1 MLLGYIDAYKLTIYM
16 LSYINLISNNE
27 VNGKLLKYHTFIHLI
42 LIYHTFRG
50 IGVICRLLYAIVIKD
65 HPMYLRYLLTLGG
78 YTKRPIAVIGNLAE
92 MIAISPH
99 LLSSR
104 LLPHLFL
111 CMFLI
116 TYTRLHPGTSWQ
128 EH

>member
-16 LSYINLISNNE
+16 LSYVNLTSNNE
-27 VNGKLLKYHTFIHLI
+27 VNGKLLKYHTFVHLI

-78 YTKRPIAVIGNLAE
+78 YTKRPIAVIGK
-92 MIAISPH
+92 
-99 LLSSR
+99 
-104 LLPHLFL
+104 
-111 CMFLI
+111 
-116 TYTRLHPGTSWQ
+116 Q
-128 EH
+128 